1 MKILARYILA
11 WMGAFGM
18 MNLYFCRINI
28 SIALVAMV
36 GVTENNDTDT
46 IEEHCRDRGGGNESS
61 VESEGDFD
69 WSPSKQGFLTGS
81 YYYGYTAG
89 QVGEQASTYSYLSYC
104 TLDTSSMAFI

>member
-11 WMGAFGM
+11 WMGCFGM

-36 GVTENNDTDT
+36 GVTENNDNDT
-46 IEEHCRDRGGGNESS
+46 LGGHCSDRGGDDDESP
-61 VESEGDFD
+61 VVSEGEFN

-89 QVGEQASTYSYLSYC
+89 QVGH
-104 TLDTSSMAFI
+104 